1 MGIKVNFIVLPFF
14 FFFLI
19 EVGSKLMDA
28 INENNISI
36 ESTCGGKGKCGKCKV
51 KLLEGKISNITEN
64 EKKLLSEIEIDEKI
78 VLACERTVLGDI
90 TIEIIN
96 ENKDIVEKGQ
106 IIKSNK
112 NINPIVEKI
121 YLELPLPSLKDQRSD
136 IKRILDYFH

>member
-1 MGIKVNFIVLPFF
+1 
-14 FFFLI
+14 
-19 EVGSKLMDA
+19 MDA

-36 ESTCGGKGKCGKCKV
+36 ESTCGSKGKCGKCKV

-64 EKKLLSEIEIDEKI
+64 EKKLLSEKEIDEKI

-96 ENKDIVEKGQ
+96 ENKDMVEKGQ

-121 YLELPLPSLKDQRSD
+121 YLELPLP
-136 IKRILDYFH
+136 

>member
-1 MGIKVNFIVLPFF
+1 MLFRSQKKEKERKKEGKNLWGKKVNLKVLPDNYNK
-14 FFFLI
+14 
-19 EVGSKLMDA
+19 EVEAGSRLMDA

-36 ESTCGGKGKCGKCKV
+36 ESTCGSKGKCGKCKV

-64 EKKLLSEIEIDEKI
+64 EKKLLSEKEIDEKI
-78 VLACERTVLGDI
+78 VFACERTVLGDI

-96 ENKDIVEKGQ
+96 ENKDMVEKGQ

-121 YLELPLPSLKDQRSD
+121 YLELP
-136 IKRILDYFH
+136 

>member
-1 MGIKVNFIVLPFF
+1 MGKKVNLKVLPDNYNK
-14 FFFLI
+14 
-19 EVGSKLMDA
+19 EVEAGSRLMDA

-36 ESTCGGKGKCGKCKV
+36 ESTCGSKGKCKV

-64 EKKLLSEIEIDEKI
+64 EKKLLSEKEIDEKI

-96 ENKDIVEKGQ
+96 ENKDMVEKGQ

-121 YLELPLPSLKDQRSD
+121 YLELP
-136 IKRILDYFH
+136 

>member
-1 MGIKVNFIVLPFF
+1 MGKKVNLKVLPDNYNK
-14 FFFLI
+14 
-19 EVGSKLMDA
+19 EVEAGSRLMDA

-36 ESTCGGKGKCGKCKV
+36 ESTCGSKGKCGKCKV

-64 EKKLLSEIEIDEKI
+64 EKKLLSEKEIEEKI
-78 VLACERTVLGDI
+78 VFACERTVLGDI

-96 ENKDIVEKGQ
+96 ENKDMVEKGQ

-121 YLELPLPSLKDQRSD
+121 YLELPLP
-136 IKRILDYFH
+136 

>member
-1 MGIKVNFIVLPFF
+1 MYGKKVNLKVLPDNYNK
-14 FFFLI
+14 
-19 EVGSKLMDA
+19 EVEAGSRLMDA

-36 ESTCGGKGKCGKCKV
+36 ESTCGSKDKCGKCKV

-64 EKKLLSEIEIDEKI
+64 EKKLLSEKEIDEKI

-96 ENKDIVEKGQ
+96 EDKDMVEKGQ

-121 YLELPLPSLKDQRSD
+121 YLELP
-136 IKRILDYFH
+136 

>member
-1 MGIKVNFIVLPFF
+1 MGKKVNLKVLPDNYNK
-14 FFFLI
+14 
-19 EVGSKLMDA
+19 EVEAGSRLMDA

-36 ESTCGGKGKCGKCKV
+36 ESTCGSKGKCGKCKV

-64 EKKLLSEIEIDEKI
+64 EKKLLSEKEIDEKI
-78 VLACERTVLGDI
+78 VFACERTVLGDI

-96 ENKDIVEKGQ
+96 ENKDMVEKGQ

-121 YLELPLPSLKDQRSD
+121 YLELPLP
-136 IKRILDYFH
+136 

>member
-1 MGIKVNFIVLPFF
+1 MGKKVNLKVLPDNYNK
-14 FFFLI
+14 
-19 EVGSKLMDA
+19 EVEAGSRLMDA

-36 ESTCGGKGKCGKCKV
+36 ESTCGSKGKCGKCKV

-64 EKKLLSEIEIDEKI
+64 EKKLLSEKEIDEKI
-78 VLACERTVLGDI
+78 VFACERTVLGDI

-96 ENKDIVEKGQ
+96 ENKDMVEKGQ

-121 YLELPLPSLKDQRSD
+121 YLELP
-136 IKRILDYFH
+136 

>member
-1 MGIKVNFIVLPFF
+1 MGKKVNLKVLPDNYNK
-14 FFFLI
+14 
-19 EVGSKLMDA
+19 EVEAGSRLMDA

-36 ESTCGGKGKCGKCKV
+36 ESTCGSKGKCGKCKV

-64 EKKLLSEIEIDEKI
+64 EKKLLSEKEIDGKI

-96 ENKDIVEKGQ
+96 EDKDMVEKGQ

-121 YLELPLPSLKDQRSD
+121 YLELP
-136 IKRILDYFH
+136 

>member
-1 MGIKVNFIVLPFF
+1 MGKKVNLKVLPDNYNK
-14 FFFLI
+14 
-19 EVGSKLMDA
+19 EVEAGSRLMDA

-36 ESTCGGKGKCGKCKV
+36 ESTCGSKGKCGKCKV

-64 EKKLLSEIEIDEKI
+64 EKKLLSEKEIDEKI

-96 ENKDIVEKGQ
+96 ENKDMVEKGQ

-121 YLELPLPSLKDQRSD
+121 YLELPLP
-136 IKRILDYFH
+136 